1 MRIHPTNRSCRVR
14 PHVAAT
20 GYDCTQQATPR
31 PSRHKN
37 FFAPVQHSRSPVHL
51 TEKQRHETLHLRAPF
66 RHLLHCGLC
75 LYPQFLLL
83 YQPPAP
89 PAYDYVAVETPCD
102 ETVLLDGDTLR
113 YGMTPE
119 RLVEQLHLQ
128 SDRKELDKFAQIIHD
143 LNPPQTVYGVFPT
156 TSERVTVE
164 IQTRDSTFVFAIG
177 PNERDKRSHR
187 QTTVQRRQKKYSPAP
202 DICRDGAGYRLT
214 PKKGLLSHKAS
225 GTTAPYAFRRHIPT
239 GQSQPLPVSSVD
251 TLLLLPPRSSRRRT
265 ALLRFHRGRSRHRI
279 PLPRQTGN
287 SRRVERDALLLHP
300 RPGTA
305 RHCMEQPPRGVF
317 RHDGRHLGLPSSS
330 PVHIRLRSQ
339 LHPLSLGLP
348 LRHTGRGRNAAG
360 TAGTRKLRDH
370 YWAAGVSVAGYVNIT
385 PRILFGISYKPTFL
399 RFGNPEPWRYEHTIA
414 IELKFYLLR

>member
-75 LYPQFLLL
+75 LYPPI
-83 YQPPAP
+83 PPLPTARPARLRLCSGRDALRRNRP
-89 PAYDYVAVETPCD
+89 PRRRHPPLRHDTGAAGRTAASPKRPEGTRQIRPDNPRPESATDGLRCISDDIRKGNGRDTDPRFDLRLRHRAERTGQKVTPANN
-102 ETVLLDGDTLR
+102 G
-113 YGMTPE
+113 
-119 RLVEQLHLQ
+119 
-128 SDRKELDKFAQIIHD
+128 
-143 LNPPQTVYGVFPT
+143 T
-156 TSERVTVE
+156 TSAEE
-164 IQTRDSTFVFAIG
+164 VFAR
-177 PNERDKRSHR
+177 PRHLPRRSRIPPH
-187 QTTVQRRQKKYSPAP
+187 PE
-202 DICRDGAGYRLT
+202 
-214 PKKGLLSHKAS
+214 KGLLSHKAS

-360 TAGTRKLRDH
+360 TAGTRKASATITGRRAFRSPDTSTSH
-370 YWAAGVSVAGYVNIT
+370 PEFFSAYRTSPPSCGSAIPNRGDTNIRL
-385 PRILFGISYKPTFL
+385 PS
-399 RFGNPEPWRYEHTIA
+399 N
-414 IELKFYLLR
+414 